1 MRLMFGILTAILAVA
16 MVSPSMAQHA
26 IYTGSQAGA
35 YNSTFCPPLPSV
47 LDKKFF
53 AGYRCQ
59 PSGGTLDNISKV
71 TATPADVGFV
81 QLDVLALEMQTKPEL
96 GKQISIIRSDI
107 ACEGMWMVTKN
118 ASLKSYGDV
127 LGYAR
132 RIPFILPGAGSGS
145 AASFK
150 FLQTSDPDGLGRAT
164 NIKYVNDTATVI
176 NTVAAGSDNSVG
188 FFVQFADPEN
198 ANIRLMQDKGLTIV
212 PVVSRDITKLQVK
225 DKDGKA
231 QDLYQVQSF
240 NLKSGGL
247 FASGDDRVTAC
258 TPVAVI
264 TGNPDSGKTPNDK
277 DNQRDLIEALSSVPA
292 SSLLPT
298 DSRFAKLLT
307 GVRRV
312 TGSALNE
319 MLSAADKAKDAASK
333 AMQ

>member
-1 MRLMFGILTAILAVA
+1 MIYKSFLVAVA
-16 MVSPSMAQHA
+16 MFAVSMVPASAQKA
-26 IYTGSQAGA
+26 IHTGSQGGA

-47 LDKKFF
+47 LDKAFF
-53 AGYRCQ
+53 SGYRCQ
-59 PSGGTLDNISKV
+59 PSGGTIDNIAKV
-71 TATPADVGFV
+71 VANPSDAGFV
-81 QLDVLALEMQTKPEL
+81 QLDVLALQMQEKPDL
-96 GKQISIIRSDI
+96 AKQISIIRSDI

-118 ASLKSYGDV
+118 PTLKSYGDV

-150 FLQTSDPDGLGRAT
+150 YLQSIDPDGLGRAT

-198 ANIRLMQDKGLTIV
+198 ANIKLMQEKGLSVV
-212 PVVSRDITKLQVK
+212 PVVSREITKSKVK
-225 DKDGKA
+225 D

-247 FASGDDRVTAC
+247 FASGEDKVTAC

-264 TGNPDSGKTPNDK
+264 TGNPENGKTPNDK
-277 DNQRDLIEALSSVPA
+277 DNQKDLIEAVAKVPA
-292 SSLLPT
+292 SALLPT
-298 DSRFAKLLT
+298 ESRIAKLLS
-307 GVRRV
+307 GARRV

-319 MLSAADKAKDAASK
+319 MLAAADKAKEAAQK
-333 AMQ
+333 ALQ